1 MSRTGVLLQDL
12 QSQLQQAES
21 GQQQRSEA
29 GARAEDQVEQL
40 KQQVTDLQAILAA
53 EADRQQLCSGINRP
67 ALRSP
72 TRSHGPAESN
82 SPAHL
87 HHKIQELEVSP
98 MQPLYQVT
106 KGLLW
111 LVAAEVRVILEMH
124 LAKHQLQNRHDL
136 CVADCQSGL

>member
-1 MSRTGVLLQDL
+1 MVAGKATISCSRCDKSGLGQIEKLAAFFLKKGVLLQDL

-53 EADRQQLCSGINRP
+53 EADRQQLCSDSNRP

-72 TRSHGPAESN
+72 TRSHGPAGPS

-87 HHKIQELEVSP
+87 HHKIQELEVS
-98 MQPLYQVT
+98 
-106 KGLLW
+106 LLCRSCAKS
-111 LVAAEVRVILEMH
+111 VAT
-124 LAKHQLQNRHDL
+124 
-136 CVADCQSGL
+136 